1 MNKHEHISNELKQ
14 LAPDANWPADAPF
27 TVPAGYFDR
36 LPDAV
41 LQQVHLLQPNHTGV
55 LTPDIPFTVPTGYF
69 EELPQAILQRI
80 HAAEENPVIAELEAL
95 SPLLA
100 AIPKPVPF
108 TVPTGYFGSLTA
120 LPPESVTPPMRVAHR
135 NPVRKWLKYAVA
147 ACLITFAGTTAL
159 LFLQRD
165 GSFNVEK
172 QLERIDNQDIEY
184 YLQNHTDAFDND
196 AIFAGFADVSAP
208 EALQQQLNDGIPPAA
223 IEQYLQQSSF
233 SKEVLPN
240 Q

>member
-14 LAPDANWPADAPF
+14 LVPDANWPADAPF

-41 LQQVHLLQPNHTGV
+41 LQQVHLLQPDHTDV
-55 LTPDIPFTVPTGYF
+55 LTPDLPFTVPTGYF
-69 EELPQAILQRI
+69 EELPQTILQRI
-80 HAAEENPVIAELEAL
+80 YAAEENPVIAELEAI

-100 AIPKPVPF
+100 AVPKQVPF

-120 LPPESVTPPMRVAHR
+120 IPPAPVTSPLRVVHR
-135 NPVRKWLKYAVA
+135 NPVRKWLRYAVA

-165 GSFNVEK
+165 GNFNVEK

-196 AIFAGFADVSAP
+196 AIFTGFADVSAP
-208 EALQQQLNDGIPPAA
+208 EALQQQLNDGIPPDA
-223 IEQYLQQSSF
+223 IEQYLKQSSF